1 MSVRM
6 RHPTLPGQEI
16 TVAPEAVPHHRSAG
30 WQVVEGQTEQG
41 EQWPAEVQRFEGQTQ
56 VRIYHPV
63 TGGEAVVAA
72 SAVPTHEASGWQV
85 VKDAEPTA
93 AALEPEDGLAG
104 LTVAELQDLARGA
117 GLPVSGTKAE
127 LLERLRA
134 APSDQAGVEP
144 AQPTD
149 EEA

>member
-1 MSVRM
+1 MMSRVRM
-6 RHPTLPGQEI
+6 THPTLPGQEI
-16 TVAPEAVPHHRSAG
+16 TVDPGAVPHHRAAG
-30 WQVVEGQTEQG
+30 WQVVEGQEDQG
-41 EQWPAEVQRFEGQTQ
+41 EQWPAEVQRFEGQPQ
-56 VRIYHPV
+56 IRIYHPV

-72 SAVPTHEASGWQV
+72 SAVPIHEASGWQV
-85 VKDAEPTA
+85 VQDAEPQA
-93 AALEPEDGLAG
+93 EPEDDLAG

-127 LLERLRA
+127 LLQRLRSA
-134 APSDQAGVEP
+134 SEDQAGVEP